1 MALQE
6 TDLLKKLYE
15 QDPAPVF
22 GFDSN
27 LQITW
32 VNPACEQQFPEL
44 IEGKNVAAAFADF
57 GLENAVSL
65 SKAKGA
71 AFFPSHLNGS
81 ESITVICFHE
91 APPLWVGR
99 YCASSGY
106 SLDANREEN
115 AGGVQLLSYYIRD
128 QVFRMMNQLDQLSEQ
143 AEEAG
148 CYNAADSAARVEEG
162 CLSLLRVS
170 QNLNL
175 YYYREENPLLTPVSM
190 QPYLLEILRQLEFRL
205 IPAGIG
211 LEYSVECQ
219 NAVCLIPK
227 ERLEIGILNMAAASA
242 RYLRVQ
248 SDKNRLLTCRCTNEE
263 SELRILLTDNCSSFF
278 EMEEGILGDEIR
290 LDTTGEIIPFKKI
303 GYQILEQ
310 AVLDAKG
317 SCLLENGRPGIR
329 LLVRIPV
336 QGDTLPQ
343 VEDEPAYTPSRSTT
357 GRFSLV
363 NIQMSGLSD

>member
-6 TDLLKKLYE
+6 IELLRKLYE

-22 GFDSN
+22 GFDSS

-32 VNPACEQQFPEL
+32 VNAACEQQFPEL
-44 IEGKNVAAAFADF
+44 MEGKNAADVFVGF
-57 GLENAVSL
+57 GLENAISL

-71 AFFPSHLNGS
+71 AFFPSRFNGS

-91 APPLWVGR
+91 FPPLWVGR
-99 YCASSGY
+99 YCTSSGY

-128 QVFRMMNQLDQLSEQ
+128 QVFRMLNQLDQLSEQ

-170 QNLNL
+170 QNMNL
-175 YYYREENPLLTPVSM
+175 YYHQEENPLLTAVSM

-211 LEYSVECQ
+211 LEYSVDCQ
-219 NAVCLIPK
+219 DAVCLIPK
-227 ERLEIGILNMAAASA
+227 ERLEIGLLNMAAASA

-248 SDKNRLLTCRCTNEE
+248 SEKKRLLTCRCTAEHG
-263 SELRILLTDNCSSFF
+263 ELRILLTNNCSSIF
-278 EMEEGILGDEIR
+278 EIEEGILGDEIR
-290 LDTTGEIIPFKKI
+290 LDSTGELVPFKKI
-303 GYQILEQ
+303 GYRILER
-310 AVLDAKG
+310 AVSDAKG

-336 QGDTLPQ
+336 QDGLLPK
-343 VEDEPAYTPSRSTT
+343 VEDEPVYTPSRNTN
-357 GRFSLV
+357 GRFGLV